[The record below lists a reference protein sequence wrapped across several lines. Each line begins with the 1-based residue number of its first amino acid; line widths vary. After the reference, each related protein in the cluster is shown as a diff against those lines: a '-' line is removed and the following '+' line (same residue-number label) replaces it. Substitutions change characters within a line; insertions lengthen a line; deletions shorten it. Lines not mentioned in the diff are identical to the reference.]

1 MNYGDL
7 IKDAFWL
14 TLRNRYL
21 WFFGFFAGGTSA
33 GGGNFSFP
41 SGGSGEFDDYDFDD
55 FGEPGQ
61 GDFGGPSTA
70 EPGFDP
76 SQWIFDNLALIL
88 AVVAL
93 VALIALFLIVMS
105 LISQGAL
112 AESVAAID
120 RGESR
125 RFSSAFRSGL
135 SNLWRVLGY
144 YLLFILITLG
154 FLLAIGVPLALL
166 AVGVFAGT
174 ESIGARILTVV
185 LAGLVGIALLIVV
198 FIPLS
203 IIGQFAL
210 REIVVRRERV
220 VASIGS
226 GYRLFRRNLGKS
238 LLVWLIQ
245 LAVSIG
251 VGIALLIALLL
262 VAFVLALPAII
273 LAVAEYT
280 TAAIVAGI
288 LAALILLPILLVAAG
303 TFGTFGHSYWTLAYL
318 RLVAPTEGATPQSG
332 QEA

>member
-21 WFFGFFAGGTSA
+21 WFFGFFAGGTSV
-33 GGGNFSFP
+33 GGNFSFP
-41 SGGSGEFDDYDFDD
+41 SGGSGGFDDDDFDD

-70 EPGFDP
+70 APGFDP
-76 SQWIFDNLALIL
+76 GQWIFDNLALIL
-88 AVVAL
+88 AIVAL
-93 VALIALFLIVMS
+93 VALIALFFIVMS

-125 RFSSAFRSGL
+125 RFSSAFRAGV
-135 SNLWRVLGY
+135 SNFWRVLGY
-144 YLLFILITLG
+144 YLLFILIALG
-154 FLLAIGVPLALL
+154 LLLAIGVPLALL

-174 ESIGARILTVV
+174 ESVGARILTVV

-251 VGIALLIALLL
+251 VGIALLIVLLL

-273 LAVAEYT
+273 LAVAGYT

-288 LAALILLPILLVAAG
+288 VAALILLPILLVAAG
-303 TFGTFGHSYWTLAYL
+303 AFGTFGHSYWTLAYL
-318 RLVAPTEGATPQSG
+318 RLVALSEGATPQPG
-332 QEA
+332 QGT